1 MKIKKYIAGL
11 LALIMIMSSSFTLS
25 ACTKKDSEN
34 AKTETEEKTDDAGSG
49 SADSNADS
57 DKDKDED
64 TASKGNP
71 EDIVTTITP
80 DAEDVIGKNQPM
92 QIESITL
99 YKDGSIEVVPTDD
112 LKKNELADSKATSLA
127 PFAESGKAKEIYL
140 CRVGND
146 GYRVVLALMD
156 DGTIS
161 AVNTLSLFKDHIF
174 VVMDRVAG
182 RDNFVGVEETK
193 VEGEGEGESGGGDIE
208 DERNGNGFSIIGKTE
223 TGDDVVLDSVLFS
236 DSARAEAG
244 DEEEADDE

>member
-1 MKIKKYIAGL
+1 MKKITACI
-11 LALIMIMSSSFTLS
+11 LALIMLLTAVFVFS
-25 ACTKKDSEN
+25 ACNKKDSEN
-34 AKTETEEKTDDAGSG
+34 ANTETEEKTEDTGNAG
-49 SADSNADS
+49 ADSDADS
-57 DKDKDED
+57 DKDAEKD
-64 TASKGNP
+64 AGAKGNP

-182 RDNFVGVEETK
+182 RDNFVGVEETE